1 MSKQMEY
8 RKQIEVIESQLTKE
22 NKEYMGRINGYMM
35 IASVFHRQE
44 EAVTAQLLS
53 IYQDVLEA
61 QKDGLSAE
69 DFLGKDSKQMADDL
83 LNYLPPIGVKEVG
96 RLAGLVWLVYVGSRF
111 LMEFAGSGT
120 VQFNWLALVCDS
132 LLAFLLPAGIMLLLR
147 NLIYQT
153 SKLKIWATYI
163 GFPLVYVAILAG
175 RFILL
180 PDGTDISLTGWT
192 SLIPVILIGL
202 ALLCYRKEKLVSHV
216 FMPTYGLML
225 AGGILNLVMMVPTW
239 LNLVLVIL
247 PAVVF
252 WIGSMVLLVR
262 KPKVVK

>member
-8 RKQIEVIESQLTKE
+8 RKQIEVIESQLIKE

-69 DFLGKDSKQMADDL
+69 EFLGKDSKQMADDL
-83 LNYLPPIGVKEVG
+83 LSYLPPIGVKEVG
-96 RLAGLVWLVYVGSRF
+96 RLAGLVWVVYVGSQF

-132 LLAFLLPAGIMLLLR
+132 LLAFLLLAGIMLLLR

-153 SKLKIWATYI
+153 SKLKF
-163 GFPLVYVAILAG
+163 GRPILA
-175 RFILL
+175 FH
-180 PDGTDISLTGWT
+180 W
-192 SLIPVILIGL
+192 
-202 ALLCYRKEKLVSHV
+202 
-216 FMPTYGLML
+216 
-225 AGGILNLVMMVPTW
+225 
-239 LNLVLVIL
+239 
-247 PAVVF
+247 
-252 WIGSMVLLVR
+252 SM
-262 KPKVVK
+262 